1 MMLAASPA
9 FAFYH
14 SDEQSEG
21 SVFQKERCFGGWDN
35 GERAFA
41 LYDNLNCPLRIFG
54 DVHKIITLSLNSGF
68 FKPIGFAELTD
79 SPFFS

>member
-1 MMLAASPA
+1 
-9 FAFYH
+9 
-14 SDEQSEG
+14 
-21 SVFQKERCFGGWDN
+21 
-35 GERAFA
+35 
-41 LYDNLNCPLRIFG
+41 LRIFE